1 MSYTDPCTIA
11 LKFDKML
18 EEIQDMQ
25 GEIYDME
32 QLYDEVFYDETIV
45 EKFDDETAKLLK
57 EF

>member
-1 MSYTDPCTIA
+1 MSYTDPYTIA